1 MSLDFYSLLMTEN
14 DDADDET
21 QTSTDAQSRFAKFDS
36 LNNIDSEESTD
47 DGDDNDDDD
56 DDVLSPEDD
65 TTADSDSGVDT
76 NTSTSDL
83 TEQATSDSRSSR
95 VWSDATITNTT
106 DTDSDSDSDSPETTS
121 LSGDNSVNSSDDI
134 SDSTASVDSNQHSS
148 EADPDGSQRDSGR
161 MWNQLSRSNSPE
173 EMHPTGNQSDDS
185 SVNLDQTDSSEE
197 ITTDNDLTNENSVN
211 PDQINSPVNPQS
223 QSQSQS
229 QPQPQP
235 SSSLGDSASA
245 GSTQT
250 DTNAIADGSQALLL
264 GKDNP
269 GTWNTG
275 FSHILE
281 PQHPQNLL
289 LLVPAGETV
298 DILRVCQEHPS
309 WDGGEIIIIKAG
321 ASVPGDMSV
330 SELSGD
336 GMDESI
342 ETHQISDQT
351 DLSRLGILIT
361 QVLDNWQNPDQNTVC
376 SVHTLQAFLQYLS
389 PQKVFQFLYT
399 LSRRLQSADIE
410 TTYLMTPSDGDRT
423 INTLRPIFDTVIEK

>member
-1 MSLDFYSLLMTEN
+1 
-14 DDADDET
+14 
-21 QTSTDAQSRFAKFDS
+21 
-36 LNNIDSEESTD
+36 
-47 DGDDNDDDD
+47 
-56 DDVLSPEDD
+56 
-65 TTADSDSGVDT
+65 
-76 NTSTSDL
+76 
-83 TEQATSDSRSSR
+83 
-95 VWSDATITNTT
+95 
-106 DTDSDSDSDSPETTS
+106 
-121 LSGDNSVNSSDDI
+121 
-134 SDSTASVDSNQHSS
+134 
-148 EADPDGSQRDSGR
+148 
-161 MWNQLSRSNSPE
+161 
-173 EMHPTGNQSDDS
+173 
-185 SVNLDQTDSSEE
+185 
-197 ITTDNDLTNENSVN
+197 
-211 PDQINSPVNPQS
+211 
-223 QSQSQS
+223 
-229 QPQPQP
+229 
-235 SSSLGDSASA
+235 
-245 GSTQT
+245 
-250 DTNAIADGSQALLL
+250 LL

-330 SELSGD
+330 AELSGD

-361 QVLDNWQNPDQNTVC
+361 
-376 SVHTLQAFLQYLS
+376 H
-389 PQKVFQFLYT
+389 T